1 MEMMTRHFRAVKMQ
15 YLAFEN
21 NSIAKK
27 LNLQTNNF
35 VILLICC
42 GFKTEPGVVSNSG
55 IELKMSRA
63 ILI

>member
-1 MEMMTRHFRAVKMQ
+1 MRHFRAVKMQ

-21 NSIAKK
+21 NSKK

-35 VILLICC
+35 VLLLICC

-55 IELKMSRA
+55 FELKMSRA